1 MVLRENKL
9 LRKYL
14 SLGWMSCIGDAL
26 YYIALMTYAATL
38 DNPALGILIITI
50 STTFPTLFNIILG
63 AIADGTKDKVL
74 RMIQSGIFRG
84 VIFII
89 IALIIN
95 QTSSLTGIL
104 IIGILN
110 ALSDIVGSF
119 SASVKAPFLRL
130 LVKDDQL
137 ERVIG
142 LNSGIREMLDVIAG
156 FIGVALLGFLGI
168 YYLAFFNA
176 GIFFLVSFG
185 FKSIRRSLTEVQAK
199 INPPEIKG
207 ARVMIGYI
215 KKSLASLVQ
224 IKPLRNFLLIA
235 AAMNSIL
242 ATAMATLLMSLT
254 ANPDAQIISFE
265 FTVSVAKGIAFVF
278 GLAAALLGP
287 KYCKNIGTT
296 FILVVEMLAA
306 VGFMVGVGMNMP
318 WLAVGFASIVV
329 FFASMFS
336 IRLSTFV
343 QQAIPLETLGTV
355 GEGMNLFLCVLPIP
369 LTILLT
375 SIAAISLQNYAIIG
389 AVLAFVVLVI
399 AVLMKLDDIDLKSS
413 MSEYGN
419 QS

>member
-1 MVLRENKL
+1 MLLRENKL
-9 LRKYL
+9 LKKYL
-14 SLGWMSCIGDAL
+14 SLGWISCIGDAL

-50 STTFPTLFNIILG
+50 STTFPTIVDIILG
-63 AIADGTKDKVL
+63 ALADGTKDKVL
-74 RMIQSGIFRG
+74 RIIQSGIFRG
-84 VIFII
+84 IVFII
-89 IALIIN
+89 IAFIIS
-95 QTSSLTGIL
+95 QTNSLTGII

-142 LNSGIREMLDVIAG
+142 LNSGIRQILDVTAG

-185 FKSIRRSLTEVQAK
+185 FKTIRKNLTEVGSK
-199 INPPEIKG
+199 IDPPQIKG
-207 ARVMIGYI
+207 ASAMAGHI
-215 KKSLASLVQ
+215 KKSLMSLVR

-235 AAMNSIL
+235 AAMNSIG
-242 ATAMATLLMSLT
+242 ATGMAIFLMSLT
-254 ANPDAQIISFE
+254 ANPEAQIISFE
-265 FTVSVAKGIAFVF
+265 FTVSIAKGVLFIF

-287 KYCKNIGTT
+287 KYCKNMGTT
-296 FILVVEMLAA
+296 FILVVEMLAMI
-306 VGFMVGVGMNMP
+306 GFMVGIGINMP
-318 WLAVGFASIVV
+318 WLAVGFVSFGV
-329 FFASMFS
+329 FLGSMFS
-336 IRLSTFV
+336 IRLTSFV

-355 GEGMNLFLCVLPIP
+355 GAGMSLFLGVLPIP

-375 SIAAISLQNYAIIG
+375 SIAAVSLQVYAIIG
-389 AVLAFVVLVI
+389 AILAFAFLVI
-399 AVLMKLDDIDLKSS
+399 AVLMKLDKVDLKGSIESYSS
-413 MSEYGN
+413 
-419 QS
+419 